1 MQKKIESQR
10 EDYNLI
16 LDTNVIDDDTES
28 VVSDK
33 SLLFD

>member
-16 LDTNVIDDDTES
+16 LDTNIIDDDTES